1 MAQFD
6 VYLNPDPVQRERT
19 PYLLDVQNSFLE
31 RLATRVVVPMRRAE
45 HAPLPM
51 RELNPTFDVQGQ
63 ALVLDTA
70 ALAAVPRRGLGEP
83 VVSLRRQSVEVI
95 SALDVLFGGY

>member
-6 VYLNPDPVQRERT
+6 VYLNPDPGQREWT

-31 RLATRVVVPMRRAE
+31 RLATRVVVPLRRAE

-51 RELNPTFDVQGQ
+51 RELNPAFEVQGQ

-70 ALAAVPRRGLGEP
+70 ALAAIPGRGLGQAVASLCSQSAE
-83 VVSLRRQSVEVI
+83 VV

>member
-6 VYLNPDPVQRERT
+6 VYLNPDLVQRERT
-19 PYLLDVQNSFLE
+19 PYLLDVQNSFLD
-31 RLATRVVVPMRRAE
+31 RLATRVVVPLRRAE

-51 RELNPTFDVQGQ
+51 RELNPALEVQGQ

-70 ALAAVPRRGLGEP
+70 ALAAIPARGLGQP
-83 VVSLRRQSVEVI
+83 VVSLRDASGDVI

>member
-6 VYLNPDPVQRERT
+6 VYLNPDLVQRERT
-19 PYLLDVQNSFLE
+19 PYLLDVQNSFLD
-31 RLATRVVVPMRRAE
+31 RLATRVVVPLRRAE

-51 RELNPTFDVQGQ
+51 RELNPKVEVQGQ

-70 ALAAVPRRGLGEP
+70 ALAAIPGRGLGQP
-83 VVSLRRQSVEVI
+83 LASLRSQSPDVVL
-95 SALDVLFGGY
+95 ALDVLFGAH

>member
-6 VYLNPDPVQRERT
+6 VYLNPDPLQRERT
-19 PYLLDVQNSFLE
+19 PYLLDVQNSFLA

-51 RELNPTFDVQGQ
+51 RELNPTCEVQGQ
-63 ALVLDTA
+63 TLVLDTA
-70 ALAAVPRRGLGEP
+70 ALAAIAGRGLGQP
-83 VVSLRRQSVEVI
+83 VASLRAQSTDVV

>member
-45 HAPLPM
+45 YAPLPM
-51 RELNPTFDVQGQ
+51 RELNPAFEVQGQ
-63 ALVLDTA
+63 ALVLDMA
-70 ALAAVPRRGLGEP
+70 ALAANPCRGVGP
-83 VVSLRRQSVEVI
+83 AVASLRSQSTEVV

>member
-31 RLATRVVVPMRRAE
+31 RLATRVVVPMRCAE
-45 HAPLPM
+45 YAPLPM
-51 RELNPTFDVQGQ
+51 RELNPAFEVQGQ

-70 ALAAVPRRGLGEP
+70 ALAAIPVRGLGP
-83 VVSLRRQSVEVI
+83 AVASLRSQSTEVV
-95 SALDVLFGGY
+95 SALDVLFGGD

>member
-6 VYLNPDPVQRERT
+6 VYLNPDPGQREWT

-31 RLATRVVVPMRRAE
+31 RLVTRVVVPLRRAE

-51 RELNPTFDVQGQ
+51 RELNPAFEVQGQ

-70 ALAAVPRRGLGEP
+70 ALAAIPGRGLGQAVASLSSQSAE
-83 VVSLRRQSVEVI
+83 VV

>member
-45 HAPLPM
+45 YAPLPM
-51 RELNPTFDVQGQ
+51 RELNPAFEVQGQ
-63 ALVLDTA
+63 ALVLDMA
-70 ALAAVPRRGLGEP
+70 ALAAIPGRGLGP
-83 VVSLRRQSVEVI
+83 AVASLRGQSTEVV

>member
-19 PYLLDVQNSFLE
+19 PYLLDVQNSFLD
-31 RLATRVVVPMRRAE
+31 RLATRVVVPLRRAE
-45 HAPLPM
+45 YASLPM
-51 RELNPTFDVQGQ
+51 HELNPAVEVHGQ

-70 ALAAVPRRGLGEP
+70 ALAAIPGRGLGQP
-83 VVSLRRQSVEVI
+83 VASLRQQSSNVV
-95 SALDVLFGGY
+95 SALDVLFGGF

>member
-6 VYLNPDPVQRERT
+6 VYLNPDAIQRERT
-19 PYLLDVQNSFLE
+19 PYLLDVQNSFLD
-31 RLATRVVVPMRRAE
+31 RLATRVVVPLRRDE

-51 RELNPTFDVQGQ
+51 RELNPAVEVQGQ

-70 ALAAVPRRGLGEP
+70 ALAAIPARGLGQAVATLRNQSSD
-83 VVSLRRQSVEVI
+83 VVT
-95 SALDVLFGGY
+95 ALDVLFGGY

>member
-6 VYLNPDPVQRERT
+6 VYLNPDLMQRERT
-19 PYLLDVQNSFLE
+19 PYLLDIQNSFLE

-51 RELNPTFDVQGQ
+51 RELNPAFEVQGQ
-63 ALVLDTA
+63 SLVLDTA
-70 ALAAVPRRGLGEP
+70 ALAAIPVRGLGQP
-83 VVSLRRQSVEVI
+83 VVSLRGQSSDVV
-95 SALDVLFGGY
+95 SALDVLFGGH

>member
-6 VYLNPDPVQRERT
+6 VYLNPDAIQRERT
-19 PYLLDVQNSFLE
+19 PYLLDVQNSFLD
-31 RLATRVVVPMRRAE
+31 RLVTRVVVPLRSVE

-51 RELNPTFDVQGQ
+51 RELNPTVEVQGQ

-70 ALAAVPRRGLGEP
+70 ALAAIPARGLGP
-83 VVSLRRQSVEVI
+83 AVASLRNQSTDVVM
-95 SALDVLFGGY
+95 ALDVLLGGY

>member
-6 VYLNPDPVQRERT
+6 VYLNPDPGQREWT
-19 PYLLDVQNSFLE
+19 PYLLYVQNSFLE
-31 RLATRVVVPMRRAE
+31 RLATRVVVPLRRAE

-51 RELNPTFDVQGQ
+51 RELNPAFEVQGQ

-70 ALAAVPRRGLGEP
+70 ALAAIPGRGLGQA
-83 VVSLRRQSVEVI
+83 VASLRSQSAEVV

>member
-19 PYLLDVQNSFLE
+19 PYLLDVQNSVLE

-45 HAPLPM
+45 YAPLPM
-51 RELNPTFDVQGQ
+51 RELNPAFEVQGQ

-70 ALAAVPRRGLGEP
+70 ALAAIPGRGLGP
-83 VVSLRRQSVEVI
+83 AVASLRSQSSEAV

>member
-6 VYLNPDPVQRERT
+6 VFLNPDPAQRERT
-19 PYLLDVQNSFLE
+19 PYLLDVQNGFLE
-31 RLATRVVVPMRRAE
+31 RLATRVVVPMCRAE

-51 RELNPTFDVQGQ
+51 RELNPAIEVQGQ

-70 ALAAVPRRGLGEP
+70 ALAAIPGRGLGQP
-83 VVSLRRQSVEVI
+83 VASLRSQPNEVL
-95 SALDVLFGGY
+95 SALDLLFGGY

>member
-6 VYLNPDPVQRERT
+6 VYLNPDAQQHDRT
-19 PYLLDVQNSFLE
+19 PYLLDIQNSFLE
-31 RLATRVVVPMRRAE
+31 RLATRVVVPLRRAA

-51 RELNPTFDVQGQ
+51 RELNPSVQVQGL

-70 ALAAVPRRGLGEP
+70 ALAAIPIRGLGQP
-83 VVSLRRQSVEVI
+83 VASLRSQSADVVT
-95 SALDVLFGGY
+95 ALDVLFGGY

>member
-6 VYLNPDPVQRERT
+6 VFLNPDPAQRERT
-19 PYLLDVQNSFLE
+19 PYLLDVQNGFLE

-51 RELNPTFDVQGQ
+51 RELNPAIEVQGQ

-70 ALAAVPRRGLGEP
+70 ALAAIPGRGLGQP
-83 VVSLRRQSVEVI
+83 VASLRSQPNEVL
-95 SALDVLFGGY
+95 SALDLLFGGY

>member
-6 VYLNPDPVQRERT
+6 VYLNPDPLQRERT

-31 RLATRVVVPMRRAE
+31 RLATRVVVPMRCAKY
-45 HAPLPM
+45 APLPM
-51 RELNPTFDVQGQ
+51 RELNPAFEVQGQ

-70 ALAAVPRRGLGEP
+70 ALAAIPGRGLGPAVACLRSQSNE
-83 VVSLRRQSVEVI
+83 VV

>member
-6 VYLNPDPVQRERT
+6 VYLNPDPGQREWT

-31 RLATRVVVPMRRAE
+31 RLATRVVVPLRRAE

-51 RELNPTFDVQGQ
+51 HELNPAVEVQGQ

-70 ALAAVPRRGLGEP
+70 ALAAIPGRGLGQP
-83 VVSLRRQSVEVI
+83 VASLRPQSTDVV
-95 SALDVLFGGY
+95 SALDVLFGGH

>member
-6 VYLNPDPVQRERT
+6 VYMNPDPAQRERT

-31 RLATRVVVPMRRAE
+31 RLATRVVVPLRHAE
-45 HAPLPM
+45 YAPLPM
-51 RELNPTFDVQGQ
+51 RELNPACEVKGQ

-70 ALAAVPRRGLGEP
+70 ALAAIPGRGMGQP
-83 VVSLRRQSVEVI
+83 VVSLRQQSTDIV